1 MITRFIHSLLFI
13 TAIFLMSGGLAY
25 LMALDGAEFRAIDR
39 PFVLS
44 TPMYLFSNLLGVFG
58 LLGMYESHRFYK
70 RGDEKKALV
79 RLLASLIL
87 LIASIL
93 FTHFLFMEGL
103 KK

>member
-1 MITRFIHSLLFI
+1 MITQFLQSLTFII
-13 TAIFLMSGGLAY
+13 TIFLVSGGLAY
-25 LMALDGAEFRAIDR
+25 LMAMDGAEFRAIDH

-58 LLGMYESHRFYK
+58 LLGVYESHRFYK
-70 RGDEKKALV
+70 RGNEKKALV
-79 RLLASLIL
+79 RLLVSLIL
-87 LIASIL
+87 LVASIL